1 MSSAHTRARARGNAF
16 QDRCTKILEAEGWTT
31 HNQKT
36 VSKAIPIGPGQI
48 RWTSCRND
56 IFGALDILAVKPGE
70 RVRGIQC
77 TLDRGKGRK
86 LKDLV
91 AVPWP
96 AEHMDVEVWF
106 GAKSGEIRV
115 LRLNAR
121 SAAVDGT
128 AQLVEVGRYWRG
140 KFYRK
145 EGN

>member
-16 QDRCTKILEAEGWTT
+16 QDRCAKILEAEGWTT

-36 VSKAIPIGPGQI
+36 VSKAVSIGPGQV

-56 IFGALDILAVKPGE
+56 IFGALDILAVACGQ

-77 TLDRGKGRK
+77 TLDTGKGRK
-86 LKDLV
+86 LKSLA

-96 AEHMDVEVWF
+96 TEHMDVEVWI

-115 LRLNAR
+115 LRL
-121 SAAVDGT
+121 SAQAMDFYSTGE
-128 AQLVEVGRYWRG
+128 LVEIGRYMRG

-145 EGN
+145 EKS